1 MTKRGALIILL
12 FLAVSFVVLS
22 FIPAEQQLGTFIRVI
37 IFHGILSIAGLYTI
51 YASGLLGVL
60 YLATGNKAFARWS
73 RELGLISVV
82 VWLVGTLLSF
92 VSMQV
97 AWGGLMWTEPRTIA
111 AVTMVVLGA
120 GKEYLVRSG
129 GGRLNAFAWANI
141 GFAAA
146 VLLIR
151 QTLEFVMHPENPIG
165 TSDSLMIRLMPMVM
179 LGFTLLAIAEFAR
192 TRLTDGF
199 N

>member
-1 MTKRGALIILL
+1 MRNRGAIIILI
-12 FLAVSFVVLS
+12 FLAVNALVLS
-22 FIPAEQQLGTFIRVI
+22 FIPPVQQLGSWIRLI

-51 YASGLLGVL
+51 YAAGILGVL
-60 YLATGNKAFARWS
+60 YLVLGNKGFGRWS
-73 RELGLISVV
+73 GELGLISVV

-111 AVTMVVLGA
+111 AVTIVVLGL

-129 GGRLNAFAWANI
+129 GGKIKTFAMANL

-151 QTLEFVMHPENPIG
+151 QTLEFVMHPDNPIG
-165 TSDSLMIRLMPMVM
+165 TSDSAVIRLLPMVM
-179 LGFTLLAIAEFAR
+179 LGFTLLAIAQFCR
-192 TRLTDGF
+192 WRLAQRI